1 MPLHIYNLSI
11 TPFAGIQ
18 ECFLMYFVIVGMG
31 KLYFWKPLIQ
41 LCPSNATL
49 VPGVWFETSNSAT
62 FFKLL
67 GVNTGLLKPQRRSMC
82 LSVTFARSGHVG
94 PYMLPQTSNQILEFG
109 GLGVWMLC
117 SQCSGLCSLL
127 SIQPVCCSAACGLSV
142 LHTECCTSQRAQ
154 RYADA
159 APCYIC
165 MYSSKNKPFNY
176 ISCRCSSL
184 GQKVTLF
191 AGDACQ
197 KWDLTDYLVAATLS
211 FLQGSEHSS
220 SIHYPIS
227 LHCWDKVSFV
237 CLRLLAWAH
246 RALKLHLN
254 DGVFISIPPF
264 RAHSHPSVLSHW
276 TEPHPWALLIHP
288 PTFLLSLS
296 NNSSRTL
303 LHCAFATCLGL
314 ILVAQFSS
322 SIYKLN
328 IMWV

>member
-1 MPLHIYNLSI
+1 
-11 TPFAGIQ
+11 
-18 ECFLMYFVIVGMG
+18 MYG
-31 KLYFWKPLIQ
+31 
-41 LCPSNATL
+41 
-49 VPGVWFETSNSAT
+49 
-62 FFKLL
+62 
-67 GVNTGLLKPQRRSMC
+67 
-82 LSVTFARSGHVG
+82 
-94 PYMLPQTSNQILEFG
+94 
-109 GLGVWMLC
+109 
-117 SQCSGLCSLL
+117 
-127 SIQPVCCSAACGLSV
+127 
-142 LHTECCTSQRAQ
+142 
-154 RYADA
+154 
-159 APCYIC
+159 
-165 MYSSKNKPFNY
+165 SKNEPFHDT
-176 ISCRCSSL
+176 SRRCSSL
-184 GQKVTLF
+184 GQKVKLL
-191 AGDACQ
+191 ARDACQ

-264 RAHSHPSVLSHW
+264 RAHSHPSVLSGW

-322 SIYKLN
+322 YIYKLN
-328 IMWV
+328 IMWGWISLVYLIYAISAKPLFLIIT